1 MKAKKEKTAFAKFHM
16 DMDEDSEILLFTIV
30 HFCIF

>member
-1 MKAKKEKTAFAKFHM
+1 MKAKKEKTAFAKFQ
-16 DMDEDSEILLFTIV
+16 DMDEDCEILLFTIV